1 LTCDVYEIC
10 RWRDRYTDTLTAIMG
25 VPSGQ
30 NNENAML
37 RTAVAD
43 QVVRAGWRRWVLG
56 AVHPAVVQEAE
67 CPLGAGGE
75 ALPFPEAAVLVH
87 SV

>member
-1 LTCDVYEIC
+1 
-10 RWRDRYTDTLTAIMG
+10 MG

-43 QVVRAGWRRWVLG
+43 QVVRAGWRRRVLG
-56 AVHPAVVQEAE
+56 AVHRAVVQEAE

-75 ALPFPEAAVLVH
+75 APPFPEAAVLVH